1 MYQLISQRCSAPPQ
15 GSARVLTGRLEVRQF
30 WALSVAGCY
39 MKAVCF
45 ETRILGNG
53 RHTALKSV
61 TMRQEIT
68 LRGV

>member
-1 MYQLISQRCSAPPQ
+1 MQCTPQ
-15 GSARVLTGRLEVRQF
+15 GSARVLTNYRLEVRQF

-61 TMRQEIT
+61 TCVKSPFEVSDNSVR
-68 LRGV
+68 